1 MPRFVEV
8 AKKSEIPET
17 GVISVEVE
25 GKRLALMNLKG
36 EIYAIDDDCPHEG
49 GPLSEGQIIGEEIE
63 CPWHTSHFNIKTGR
77 VTMDPATKDVATYS
91 VRLVGDAVEVE
102 I

>member
-17 GVISVEVE
+17 GVIGVEVE

-49 GPLSEGQIIGEEIE
+49 DPSPKGKSSARKSNVHGTRRTSTSRPAAS
-63 CPWHTSHFNIKTGR
+63 PWTPRRNTSPRTACAWLAMRWK
-77 VTMDPATKDVATYS
+77 
-91 VRLVGDAVEVE
+91 
-102 I
+102 